1 MDSTFKSSFR
11 SFLDS
16 SYIDFIEYGNLFVFP
31 DYGFTVELVPA
42 GTPPPQWS
50 GTGIASAS
58 ENPPPQGPGAGIAS
72 ASENPPPQWPGAGI
86 ATSAGSPYGGATPY
100 PYPGGIATGNTNPPD
115 ATDKVY
121 LYEDRWWS
129 AREMVQERILAR
141 LERFRSIFARKC
153 KVISGRGNAAV
164 AELVR
169 DFLHK
174 HHSYSSTKCRY
185 RYALEYEGEIV
196 AVATF
201 SEGRPMVRKIGSM
214 LQNVPKEEQENAE
227 ILIFDSY
234 EWVRYASLPG
244 VRVAGGMGRLLKAF
258 IDERYTRIEPGTPL
272 EVMTYSDSEWGNG
285 QVYEKLGF
293 KYAGERAPVEY
304 FVNRKTYIR
313 YPQRLYEKELLAGAH
328 PEDFY
333 TIRNMGSKKFLL
345 QLL

>member
-31 DYGFTVELVPA
+31 DYEFTAELVPA
-42 GTPPPQWS
+42 GTPPPQW
-50 GTGIASAS
+50 
-58 ENPPPQGPGAGIAS
+58 PGAGIAS
-72 ASENPPPQWPGAGI
+72 ASENPSPQWPGAGI
-86 ATSAGSPYGGATPY
+86 ATSAGSPSPQWPGAGIAPATGRPEGSAAAY
-100 PYPGGIATGNTNPPD
+100 PYQHGNATGNSNPPD

-153 KVISGRGNAAV
+153 KVISGRGNQAV
-164 AELVR
+164 AEQVR
-169 DFLHK
+169 EFLHK
-174 HHSYSSTKCRY
+174 HHSYSSAKCRY

-201 SEGRPMVRKIGSM
+201 SEGRPMVRKIGSL

-244 VRVAGGMGRLLKAF
+244 VRVVGGMGRLLNAF
-258 IDERYTRIEPGTPL
+258 IEERYTRIEPGTPL

-293 KYAGERAPVEY
+293 KYAGERPPVEY

-313 YPQRLYEKELLAGAH
+313 YSQRLYEKELLSGAQ

-333 TIRNMGSKKFLL
+333 TIRNLGSKKFLL
-345 QLL
+345 QLP

>member
-16 SYIDFIEYGNLFVFP
+16 SYIDFIEYGNLFVFL

-42 GTPPPQWS
+42 GSPSPELP
-50 GTGIASAS
+50 SA
-58 ENPPPQGPGAGIAS
+58 EI
-72 ASENPPPQWPGAGI
+72 
-86 ATSAGSPYGGATPY
+86 
-100 PYPGGIATGNTNPPD
+100 

-129 AREMVQERILAR
+129 SREMVQERILAR
-141 LERFRSIFARKC
+141 LERFKSIFARKC
-153 KVISGRGNAAV
+153 RVISGRGNAAV
-164 AELVR
+164 AEQVR
-169 DFLHK
+169 EFLHR
-174 HHSYSSTKCRY
+174 HHSYSSAKCRY

-201 SEGRPMVRKIGSM
+201 SEGRPMVRKIGSP
-214 LQNVPKEEQENAE
+214 LLNVPKAEQENAE

-244 VRVAGGMGRLLKAF
+244 VRVVGGMGRLLNAF
-258 IDERYTRIEPGTPL
+258 IEERYSRIDPGTPL

-285 QVYEKLGF
+285 GVYEKLGF
-293 KYAGERAPVEY
+293 KYAGERPPVEY
-304 FVNRKTYIR
+304 FVHKKSFIR
-313 YPQRLYEKELLAGAH
+313 YSHRLYEKELQAGAP

-333 TIRNMGSKKFLL
+333 TIRNLGSKKFLL